1 VTALYAALVC
11 IEGCF
16 SDKEFVRVSYKKE
29 GTKEKDKNVR
39 MKVRK
44 RLRGGVHLIS
54 KLGRYPYFVF
64 GHRQVSFEAPIKEL
78 TQN

>member
-29 GTKEKDKNVR
+29 RKKEKDKNVR

-44 RLRGGVHLIS
+44 RWCAS
-54 KLGRYPYFVF
+54 D
-64 GHRQVSFEAPIKEL
+64 Q
-78 TQN
+78 

>member
-29 GTKEKDKNVR
+29 RKKEKDKNVR

-54 KLGRYPYFVF
+54 KLRRFPYFVF
-64 GHRQVSFEAPIKEL
+64 GYRHVLF
-78 TQN
+78 